1 MDIAKIT
8 SKGQITIP
16 IEIRKLLGLK
26 EGDKV
31 LFVQDGDHKVTMMN
45 ASMQAILELQ
55 ETFKGAAEE
64 AGIRNED
71 DVVALVKEV
80 RKERSEEYTCE

>member
-55 ETFKGAAEE
+55 EAFKGAAEE

-71 DVVALVKEV
+71 DVVALVKDV
-80 RKERSEEYTCE
+80 RKERSGEYTCE